1 MNREVARQF
10 LSSLLMEFAKRIIQI
25 MHRQYINN
33 QPFSDSELKGWV
45 DEYAEKILSNS
56 RTD

>member
-1 MNREVARQF
+1 MNREVARKF
-10 LSSLLMEFAKRIIQI
+10 LSELLMEFAKRIIQM
-25 MHRQYINN
+25 MHRHYINN

-45 DEYAEKILSNS
+45 DEYVDKVLANS

>member
-1 MNREVARQF
+1 MNREVARKF
-10 LSSLLMEFAKRIIQI
+10 LNELLMEFAKRIIQM

-33 QPFSDSELKGWV
+33 QPFSDSELKGWAA
-45 DEYAEKILSNS
+45 EYVEKILSNA

>member
-1 MNREVARQF
+1 MNREVARLF
-10 LSSLLMEFAKRIIQI
+10 LNNLLMEFAKRIIQM
-25 MHRQYINN
+25 MHRHYISN

-45 DEYAEKILSNS
+45 SEYTDKILSNA